1 MANTVQ
7 PSFKE
12 YMLGLALGGT
22 VKVQLIDTAIYTY
35 SASHAF
41 LSSVPVGARV
51 GAAVTLTSKTFANG
65 VFDAA
70 DLAFSGLSG
79 APSIEGA
86 WIYIDTG
93 DEATSRLVE
102 WIDTSPDLPI
112 PSGSPGGALRWDNGA
127 GRIFAV

>member
-12 YMLGLALGGT
+12 YMLGLALDGT
-22 VKVQLIDTAIYTY
+22 VKFQLIDTALYSY

-41 LSSVPVGARV
+41 LSSVPAGARV
-51 GAAVTLTSKTFANG
+51 GAPVTLTSKTFTDG

-70 DLAFSGLSG
+70 DPAFSGLIG
-79 APSIEGA
+79 APSIEAG
-86 WIYIDTG
+86 WVYIETG

-102 WIDTSPDLPI
+102 WIDTATGLPI
-112 PSGSPGGALRWDNGA
+112 AAGATGGTFAWSNGA
-127 GRIFAV
+127 SKIFAV